1 MQKLLSA
8 VLLIQIIFLSCQ
20 KNNSNNNSDIKNQ
33 PQANSAHLFELGIS
47 DSELLARKNTFL
59 NSSIL
64 TKIPGFNDKII
75 NINTSKLNTGK
86 LCPTPRIALY
96 NFPNVGSDIYCLELP
111 KEFRNNIPS
120 KIKEEIISKDLRN
133 LDLYIFVQSKMNSI
147 SALAIPLDVLR
158 VHNWAYPNIPL
169 VYGALFNRDLY
180 MTAYSVTKK
189 IPLSNQIQENKLIPF
204 NVNLHDNLVSP
215 DNAHM
220 GLATAPNINFA
231 FYTLV
236 IDKLDKRAI
245 VTFHWL
251 IKNEDYSDDGTNP
264 NRLHSLQ
271 YLNKSFPAS
280 ISLNFLITRIKA
292 LPNFNSPTDEAV
304 NNLQNLIK

>member
-8 VLLIQIIFLSCQ
+8 LLIQIIFLSCQ
-20 KNNSNNNSDIKNQ
+20 KNKSSNSNDIKNQ
-33 PQANSAHLFELGIS
+33 SQANSAHLFELGIS
-47 DSELLARKNTFL
+47 DSELVARKNSFL
-59 NSSIL
+59 NASTL
-64 TKIPGFNDKII
+64 DKIPSFNDKII
-75 NINTSKLNTGK
+75 NFNPSYLNTDRR
-86 LCPTPRIALY
+86 CPTPRIALY
-96 NFPNVGSDIYCLELP
+96 HFPNAGSDIYCLALP

-120 KIKEEIISKDLRN
+120 KIKQEIISKDLIK

-147 SALAIPLDVLR
+147 SPLATPLDVLR
-158 VHNWAYPNIPL
+158 VHNWAYPNIP
-169 VYGALFNRDLY
+169 VIYGAIFNRDLY
-180 MTAYSVTKK
+180 MSAYSITNR

-204 NVNLHDNLVSP
+204 NVNLHDNLISP

-236 IDKLDKRAI
+236 IDTIEKRAI

-251 IKNEDYSDDGTNP
+251 IKTEDYTDDASNP

-271 YLNKSFPAS
+271 YLNKNFRSS
-280 ISLNFLITRIKA
+280 ISLNLLMTSIKA
-292 LPNFNSPTDEAV
+292 LPNFNSPTDEAI
-304 NNLQNLIK
+304 NGLQNLIK